1 MRVVKEWILSVVSM
15 IIVITLIGILVPKGR
30 LSGIINSFLSV
41 IFLLTVFS
49 PVISGK
55 ISFESD
61 YVAETGD
68 GADLQSGYL
77 YYVMQSRCEENK
89 TACLDRLESAGIKGA
104 VSEIR
109 YTVDACELK
118 IKSVAVILND
128 SVINGK
134 DEHINIIEEI
144 EKTVSECFG
153 TDMVTV
159 KKNE

>member
-1 MRVVKEWILSVVSM
+1 MKEWIISVVSI
-15 IIVITLIGILVPKGR
+15 IIVITLIGILVPKGK

-55 ISFESD
+55 ISID
-61 YVAETGD
+61 CNYVAGTGGD
-68 GADLQSGYL
+68 ADLQSGYL
-77 YYVMQSRCEENK
+77 YYVMQSRCEDIK
-89 TACLDRLESAGIKGA
+89 TACIESLESSGIKDA
-104 VSEIR
+104 VKEIR
-109 YTVDACELK
+109 YTVDAYGLK
-118 IKSVAVILND
+118 IKSVTVILND

-144 EKTVSECFG
+144 EKTVTECFG

>member
-1 MRVVKEWILSVVSM
+1 MKEWIISVVSI
-15 IIVITLIGILVPKGR
+15 IIVITLIGILVPKGK

-55 ISFESD
+55 VSFENNFVSGSG
-61 YVAETGD
+61 GD
-68 GADLQSGYL
+68 ADLQSGYL
-77 YYVMQSRCEENK
+77 YYVMQSRCEEIK
-89 TACLDRLESAGIKGA
+89 TACIESLESSGIKDA
-104 VSEIR
+104 VKEIR
-109 YTVDACELK
+109 YTVDAYGLK
-118 IKSVAVILND
+118 IKSVTVILND

-144 EKTVSECFG
+144 EKTVTECFG